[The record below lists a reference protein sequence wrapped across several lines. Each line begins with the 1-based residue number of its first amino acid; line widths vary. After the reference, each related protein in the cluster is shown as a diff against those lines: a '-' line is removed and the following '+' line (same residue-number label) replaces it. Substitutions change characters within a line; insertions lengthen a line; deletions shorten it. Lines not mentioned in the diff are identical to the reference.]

1 MSEALIID
9 LDPAVY
15 SPEAVLATSY
25 HFADRCVIKAL
36 GSDKTLRVSIS
47 SPRLGFPLSQSTID
61 EIVVRL
67 TDEELRARLRKQF
80 AQLETAVVSKAF
92 AAVQNTG
99 QGSQA

>member
-1 MSEALIID
+1 MSQTLIID

-36 GSDKTLRVSIS
+36 SSDKALLRVSIS
-47 SPRLGFPLSQSTID
+47 SPRPGFLMSQSAID
-61 EIVVRL
+61 EIFVRL
-67 TDEELRARLRKQF
+67 TDDELRTRLRKQF

-92 AAVQNTG
+92 SAIQNTG
-99 QGSQA
+99 QG